1 MDKNI
6 WQRFVVTF
14 FNQPWRKPRGPSIRL
29 AAVTTPRN
37 RVFHPSLV
45 LLLLPFSRRRTRK
58 HEPGRKPRCTCVT
71 ARRHARTLDFSA
83 RNDRRVH
90 FSRVILCNPE
100 NRVEPIA
107 RRITIRSS
115 GLRARST
122 NRRVLRARLENKE
135 GGKEKR
141 GHGERH
147 RNRRNGKITEEHCSS
162 TVRHHTGTAA
172 HRDG

>member
-1 MDKNI
+1 MATVRRHIFQPALEKTTRSVDSISGGNHPAKPCLSPLVGA
-6 WQRFVVTF
+6 FSSSF
-14 FNQPWRKPRGPSIRL
+14 FASSNEEARAGGE
-29 AAVTTPRN
+29 T
-37 RVFHPSLV
+37 
-45 LLLLPFSRRRTRK
+45 
-58 HEPGRKPRCTCVT
+58 PRCTCVT